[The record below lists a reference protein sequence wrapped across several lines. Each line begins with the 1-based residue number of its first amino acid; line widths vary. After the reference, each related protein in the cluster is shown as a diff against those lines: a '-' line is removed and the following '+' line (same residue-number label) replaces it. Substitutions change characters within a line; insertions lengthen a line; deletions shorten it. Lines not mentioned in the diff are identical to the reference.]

1 MEIFKFL
8 EDSSFIKNF
17 EIQEF
22 FNVKESRYFKISIY
36 FIDDSQ
42 LHARE
47 YVDSK
52 ERNYAFHWQ
61 DIENNLIM
69 RWDNAPHHQ
78 HIKTFPHHI
87 HIGKTIME
95 SEPVNLEEVVTE
107 IKSKLLD

>member
-8 EDSSFIKNF
+8 EDSNFIKF
-17 EIQEF
+17 YEIKEF
-22 FNVKESRYFKISIY
+22 FNVKESRYYKISIF

-47 YVDSK
+47 YVDSN

-61 DIENNLIM
+61 DKDQNLIV
-69 RWDNAPHHQ
+69 RWDNAPHHN

-87 HIGKTIME
+87 HTGETV
-95 SEPVNLEEVVTE
+95 SDSQPVKLEDVVLH
-107 IKSKLLD
+107 IKSIILD